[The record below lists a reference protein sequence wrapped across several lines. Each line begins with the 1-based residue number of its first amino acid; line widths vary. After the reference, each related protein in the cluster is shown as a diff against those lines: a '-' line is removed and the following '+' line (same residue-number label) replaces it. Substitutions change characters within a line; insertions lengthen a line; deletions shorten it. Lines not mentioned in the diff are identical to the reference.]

1 MLRDVLAYV
10 FLLFFSLLMS
20 FLRLFGCFPYF
31 CWLLFPCIFLCFP
44 KSITHLNGAGSAI
57 PLVQCE
63 MVADRAMVTVD
74 TCGVGVG
81 VFKGKGVTGEP

>member
-1 MLRDVLAYV
+1 
-10 FLLFFSLLMS
+10 MS
-20 FLRLFGCFPYF
+20 FLRLFGCFSYF

-57 PLVQCE
+57 PVVQCE

-81 VFKGKGVTGEP
+81 VFKGGTLRFPREDWGTLQNIRED